1 MLDSIAWALGGEA
14 FRPSAAAREGSVISP
29 NLKVVMSNGLVVERK
44 GKNSALKVTDPS
56 GQKAGQQLLDSFVE
70 KLALN
75 LPKFMES
82 SGKEKAQILLQ
93 IIGVGDQLSA
103 MEQQEKELYNERL
116 TIGRIADQKEKFAK
130 EQPYF
135 PDAPKEPVSP
145 SELIRQQQEILAQNG
160 ENQRKRDNLET
171 LQY

>member
-1 MLDSIAWALGGEA
+1 M
-14 FRPSAAAREGSVISP
+14 
-29 NLKVVMSNGLVVERK
+29 
-44 GKNSALKVTDPS
+44 
-56 GQKAGQQLLDSFVE
+56 
-70 KLALN
+70 N

-93 IIGVGDQLSA
+93 IIGLGDQLSA

-145 SELIRQQQEILAQNG
+145 SELIRQQQEILAQIG
-160 ENQRKRDNLET
+160 
-171 LQY
+171 